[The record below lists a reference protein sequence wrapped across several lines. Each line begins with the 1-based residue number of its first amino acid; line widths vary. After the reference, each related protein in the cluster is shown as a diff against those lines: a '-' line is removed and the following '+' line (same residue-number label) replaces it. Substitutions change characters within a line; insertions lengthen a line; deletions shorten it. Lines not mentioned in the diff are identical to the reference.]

1 MVIMAV
7 LASLLTAVSA
17 MASGALPEEPAAA
30 EERPEKGVTIP
41 KDLEEVLQRI
51 DALFVRCLE
60 VLNGV
65 LDKVAEEARHA
76 IERAIGLV
84 TKAREFMASL
94 KVPAKWAIEPGRPG
108 FAYPGR
114 GAPQSPEEGVPGGR
128 CPEEGSLLMPIPD
141 KVPENIT
148 VPDWVPEGMVH
159 DQRDLPGLPARP
171 GRE

>member
-1 MVIMAV
+1 MLREKRGRGILVVIMAV
-7 LASLLTAVSA
+7 LASLVTAATA
-17 MASGALPEEPAAA
+17 MASGALPEEPARA
-30 EERPEKGVTIP
+30 EERPEEGAPIP
-41 KDLEEVLQRI
+41 EEVLQRI
-51 DALFVRCLE
+51 DALFARCLE
-60 VLNGV
+60 VLNRV

-84 TKAREFMASL
+84 TKAREFLASL

-114 GAPQSPEEGVPGGR
+114 GAPES
-128 CPEEGSLLMPIPD
+128 PEEGSLLMPTPD
-141 KVPENIT
+141 KVPEDIT